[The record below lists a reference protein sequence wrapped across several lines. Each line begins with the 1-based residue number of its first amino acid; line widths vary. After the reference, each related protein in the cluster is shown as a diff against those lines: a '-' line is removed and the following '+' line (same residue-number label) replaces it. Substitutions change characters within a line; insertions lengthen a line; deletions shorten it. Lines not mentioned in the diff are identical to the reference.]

1 MLSLYKMEK
10 TEDKINKLHSEG
22 KTIRQIATEL
32 NLGRTKVHLTIRRN
46 IVKPESIPEEI
57 KSPTLVIE
65 EDRMDSNL
73 VETYMNDIQTHIP
86 LTKEAIKDNDKKE
99 KKDVEN
105 KEKGVKFVESL
116 LDKIEKKRNEKVKP
130 AREVKE
136 KIVKI
141 VENPEDKADVITR
154 ITFNVSNFGS
164 LLTGVIGEDKDAFL
178 KSLLKKSLPELELT
192 LKLLEN
198 QRIVSNIANQMKHL
212 LFMGTSFLEIGSK
225 QFLKIQSDGYSNA
238 IQQRDKEIEMIL
250 RELCM
255 NNVSKL
261 EKIQRP
267 ELRLVTI
274 LTTTLLAIDMKNR
287 QAGKVPVNV
296 LKTNEDLKNEYN
308 DL

>member
-32 NLGRTKVHLTIRRN
+32 NLGRTKVHLTIKRN
-46 IVKPESIPEEI
+46 SVKPESIPEEI